1 LIYLKFDIIT
11 KVAILSGEENE
22 GFFDNDPNP
31 ATTDTFALLSGDANG
46 IGAAGLPELVLAC

>member
-1 LIYLKFDIIT
+1 MKD
-11 KVAILSGEENE
+11 
-22 GFFDNDPNP
+22 FFNDPNP